1 MIQLDCRLAIQR
13 QISVQISINSAL
25 YMFTP
30 EEKEILKKYVTSPDA
45 NIFAIK
51 GMNGMAGAAYARYSR
66 AKGGFREVLLK
77 EFIEEGAIDPVHA
90 DELIQRV
97 LIAYGDDSV
106 GELEGAHVS
115 FEQITMLAAKE
126 IEDRRIGGSP
136 IEQST
141 RYVLYDQKDDNGNW
155 KYYRG
160 AEIINSSFGKQYTE
174 TMDFIF
180 ETYASLVEPLR
191 AHLET
196 QKPLA
201 EAEYDING
209 DGTKEKFTD
218 LSDEKLKKAFK
229 QTYTFEL
236 RAKACDILRTLLP
249 IATLTN
255 VGVFGNGRFFQ
266 GLISYLVTSE
276 LPENHTI
283 AAGTQNA
290 LKNIIPQYIRRAA
303 RSEYN
308 VQNNKNMFA
317 LAQKLLSSHTSET
330 PELPHFALMDR
341 GEEFLEKRIRH
352 EGVSAKEAMNEW
364 EDICLLAA
372 MLYPYCNLSLHDIRK
387 AVDHFD
393 GQTRNLIAHTYIGER
408 KTRRDRPGRALE
420 NGYPY
425 TFDMITTF
433 GTYKDLQRHRMNT
446 QTRQLFTT
454 KLGFIADVPELEAI
468 GAQNKVSECVRKADM
483 LYEAMAKENPLL
495 AQYAALHGHYIRWSM
510 AFNDR
515 EAMHMMELRST
526 PQGHPTYRQAA
537 QKMHKLI
544 EERNQWRADAMK
556 FVDHNEYYWS
566 RADSEAKQRVKE
578 AQLDEKLKSK

>member
-1 MIQLDCRLAIQR
+1 
-13 QISVQISINSAL
+13 
-25 YMFTP
+25 MFTP
-30 EEKEILKKYVTSPDA
+30 QEKEILQKYVSSADA

-51 GMNGMAGAAYARYSR
+51 RMSGMAGAAYARYSR

-77 EFIEEGAIDPVHA
+77 EFIEEGNIDPKHA
-90 DELIQRV
+90 DELIQRI

-141 RYVLYDQKDDNGNW
+141 RYVLYDQKDENGNW

-160 AEIINSSFGKQYTE
+160 DEVINAPFGKLYTE

-180 ETYASLVEPLR
+180 QTYADLVEPMR
-191 AHLET
+191 NQLES

-209 DGTKEKFTD
+209 DGVKEK
-218 LSDEKLKKAFK
+218 LSDLTDEKQIKAFK

-236 RAKACDILRTLLP
+236 RAKACDILRSLLP

-255 VGVFGNGRFFQ
+255 VGMFGNGRFFQ

-276 LPENHTI
+276 IPENHAI
-283 AAGTQNA
+283 AAGTQEA
-290 LKNIIPQYIRRAA
+290 LKEIIPQYIRRAA

-308 VQNNKNMFA
+308 VTNNKNMFE
-317 LAQKLLSSHTSET
+317 LAKKIFGDKQSEVSD
-330 PELPHFALMDR
+330 LPHFNLMDR

-352 EGVSAKEAMNEW
+352 EGVSAHDAINEF
-364 EDICLLAA
+364 EEISMLSA
-372 MLYPYCNLSLHDIRK
+372 MLYPYCRLSLHEIRL
-387 AVDHFD
+387 AVEHMDKTQRSD
-393 GQTRNLIAHTYIGER
+393 IAHNYIGQR

-420 NGYPY
+420 DGYPY
-425 TFDMITTF
+425 TFDMVTNF
-433 GTYKDLQRHRMNT
+433 GVYKDLQRHRMNT

-454 KLGFIADVPELEAI
+454 KLGFYYAPELESI
-468 GAQNKVSECVRKADM
+468 GAKDKVQECIERADK
-483 LYEAMAKENPLL
+483 LFDAMVKENALL
-495 AQYAALHGHYIRWSM
+495 AQYAPLHGHYIRWYM
-510 AFNDR
+510 GFNDR
-515 EAMHMMELRST
+515 EAMHLLELRST
-526 PQGHPTYRQAA
+526 PQGHPNYRLAA
-537 QKMHKLI
+537 QKMHTLI
-544 EERNQWRADAMK
+544 EQRNERKSGAMQ

-578 AQLDEKLKSK
+578 AKLDEKLGH